1 MVVFKV
7 SSMFKLKLCVK
18 PLYVAP
24 KQIIAEQ
31 NENINSRCSV
41 LFLFQNEIIQNCDKV
56 IKIASC
62 VIFNNYLT
70 NKVLSFLTANLI
82 KIAPPPKVNSEPLR
96 RSNVLFSIV

>member
-41 LFLFQNEIIQNCDKV
+41 LFLFQNQNEIIQNCDKV

-70 NKVLSFLTANLI
+70 NKGLSFLTANLI
-82 KIAPPPKVNSEPLR
+82 KIAPPPQS
-96 RSNVLFSIV
+96 